1 MEVCTKKVRELNH
14 KEYKKTLTHFFLFVE
29 VFYLYS
35 SQFLMISSFFLL
47 IVCLNI
53 LLNIAL
59 VFDSFE
65 IPY

>member
-1 MEVCTKKVRELNH
+1 MEVFIKTVRELNH

-35 SQFLMISSFFLL
+35 SQLLMISSFLLL

-59 VFDSFE
+59 VFYPVE